1 MHIEARLLWPSRISY
16 RTEHAQMAIPDI
28 KGRLASIPARPGVYL
43 MKGEA
48 DEVLYVGKAVNLR
61 NRLRSYFQSSAT
73 RSPKVLRLV
82 DNAAD
87 LDFFVTDSELEA
99 LILECN
105 LIKRHRPHYNVRL
118 KDDKR
123 YPYIKIT
130 WQEDFPRVNVV
141 RRMLADGARYF
152 GPYTSSAA
160 MRQTLALLR
169 RIFPYLTCK
178 RKITGSDERSCLYHH
193 IGRCLAPCIGAV
205 SKDDYRDMMQQVCL
219 FLEGKGEEVLAS
231 LRQRMETAAENMEF
245 ERAANLRD
253 QIDAVER
260 VIERQRVVSA
270 SLVDQDAI
278 AIAREDGE
286 VCTQVF
292 FVRSGKLVGHEY
304 FLMEGGG
311 DVEEPEI
318 LSSFLKQF
326 YDHAAHVPPE
336 ILLPAEIEENQVI
349 ERWLTE
355 RRGGKVSLRVP
366 RRGQKRKLLEMVEE
380 NARETLSHL
389 LAREQIERTRALS
402 GLNDLQTQ
410 LGLHGPPLRIEAY
423 DISNLQG
430 VAATGS
436 MVVFAAGAPAKSE
449 YRRFKIRAAQGPDD
463 YAMMQQV
470 LRRRFRR
477 AAAEERETQGSWAQI
492 PDLIVVDGGKGQL
505 NAALEVLAEQGLEGV
520 PIIGLAKAREEIFTP
535 AESEPVVLPRDSE
548 ALHLLQRL
556 RDEAHRFAIV
566 YHKAVRRSQ
575 SLSSILEEIPGIG
588 PRRRRALL
596 KRFTSLDAIRKAS
609 LEELSSV
616 EGMNENMARRVLED
630 L

>member
-1 MHIEARLLWPSRISY
+1 
-16 RTEHAQMAIPDI
+16 
-28 KGRLASIPARPGVYL
+28 
-43 MKGEA
+43 
-48 DEVLYVGKAVNLR
+48 
-61 NRLRSYFQSSAT
+61 
-73 RSPKVLRLV
+73 
-82 DNAAD
+82 
-87 LDFFVTDSELEA
+87 
-99 LILECN
+99 
-105 LIKRHRPHYNVRL
+105 
-118 KDDKR
+118 
-123 YPYIKIT
+123 
-130 WQEDFPRVNVV
+130 
-141 RRMLADGARYF
+141 
-152 GPYTSSAA
+152 
-160 MRQTLALLR
+160 
-169 RIFPYLTCK
+169 
-178 RKITGSDERSCLYHH
+178 
-193 IGRCLAPCIGAV
+193 
-205 SKDDYRDMMQQVCL
+205 
-219 FLEGKGEEVLAS
+219 
-231 LRQRMETAAENMEF
+231 
-245 ERAANLRD
+245 
-253 QIDAVER
+253 
-260 VIERQRVVSA
+260 
-270 SLVDQDAI
+270 
-278 AIAREDGE
+278 
-286 VCTQVF
+286 
-292 FVRSGKLVGHEY
+292 
-304 FLMEGGG
+304 
-311 DVEEPEI
+311 
-318 LSSFLKQF
+318 
-326 YDHAAHVPPE
+326 
-336 ILLPAEIEENQVI
+336 
-349 ERWLTE
+349 
-355 RRGGKVSLRVP
+355 
-366 RRGQKRKLLEMVEE
+366 VEE

-423 DISNLQG
+423 DISNIQG

-436 MVVFAAGAPAKSE
+436 MVVFAEGVPAKSE

-477 AAAEERETQGSWAQI
+477 ATAEEGETQSSWAQV

>member
-1 MHIEARLLWPSRISY
+1 
-16 RTEHAQMAIPDI
+16 MAIPDI

-73 RSPKVLRLV
+73 HSPKVLRLV

-160 MRQTLALLR
+160 MRQTLDLLR
-169 RIFPYLTCK
+169 HIFPYLTCK

-245 ERAANLRD
+245 ERAAHLRD

-326 YDHAAHVPPE
+326 YNHAAHVPPE

-389 LAREQIERTRALS
+389 LAREQIERTKALS

-410 LGLHGPPLRIEAY
+410 LGLHGPPVRIEAY
-423 DISNLQG
+423 DISNIQG

-436 MVVFAAGAPAKSE
+436 MVVFAEGVPAKSE
-449 YRRFKIRAAQGPDD
+449 YRRFKIRAVQGPDD

-477 AAAEERETQGSWAQI
+477 ATAEEGETQGSWAQV

-505 NAALEVLAEQGLEGV
+505 NAALEVLAEQGLESV
-520 PIIGLAKAREEIFTP
+520 PTIGLAKAREEIFTP
-535 AESEPVVLPRDSE
+535 GESEPVVLPRDSE

-566 YHKAVRRSQ
+566 YHKAMRRSQ

-588 PRRRRALL
+588 PKRRRALL
-596 KRFTSLDAIRKAS
+596 RRFTSLDAIRKAS
-609 LEELSSV
+609 LEELASV
-616 EGMNENMARRVLED
+616 EGMNKNMARRVLEA

>member
-1 MHIEARLLWPSRISY
+1 
-16 RTEHAQMAIPDI
+16 MAIPDI

-43 MKGEA
+43 MKGET

-73 RSPKVLRLV
+73 HSPRVLRLV

-423 DISNLQG
+423 DISNIQG

-436 MVVFAAGAPAKSE
+436 MVVFAEGVPAKSE

-477 AAAEERETQGSWAQI
+477 ATAEEGETQSSWAQV